1 VGGEAG
7 GDGAAGRV
15 VEDIRWAGSAA
26 GASGGGG
33 PGWSG
38 GGEGEVGGGG
48 RGRWRADG
56 AEQWTAARRM
66 VGRGR

>member
-1 VGGEAG
+1 MAGEAG

-38 GGEGEVGGGG
+38 GEG
-48 RGRWRADG
+48 RGRGWSGGQTPRDVRLHAP
-56 AEQWTAARRM
+56 T
-66 VGRGR
+66 